1 MYSVEVLKHIYKVE
15 ANIGAPRVAGSVGT
29 VAGSCLLR
37 KIKL

>member
-1 MYSVEVLKHIYKVE
+1 MYSVDVLKHIYKVE
-15 ANIGAPRVAGSVGT
+15 ANIGLRGSPGLSVT